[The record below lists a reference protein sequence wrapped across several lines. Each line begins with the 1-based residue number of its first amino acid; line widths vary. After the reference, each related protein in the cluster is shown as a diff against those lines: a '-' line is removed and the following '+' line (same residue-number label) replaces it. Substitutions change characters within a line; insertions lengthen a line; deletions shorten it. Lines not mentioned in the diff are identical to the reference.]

1 MEDVAMRIAVVIPAY
16 NAAHLIGPTLA
27 SVAAQ
32 SRAADE
38 VIVVDDGSTD
48 DTAAVAASI
57 GARVI
62 STRNR
67 GLSAARNTGIA
78 SAGCDWIALLDA
90 DDLWHPDKLARQV
103 HALSLAPDCALV
115 SCDHYQFRGEGEV
128 LTASILDDRRP
139 RYGELGPEALA
150 PGIDRLRDMG
160 TRLIHIGM
168 AFFPSTWLLRR
179 DLAIAIGGFD
189 EDLRRCEDYEFLL
202 RALAHRDLLVVD
214 TPLMG
219 YRIHP
224 DGISRNPEAMSLALV
239 DVGERLASSPE
250 RYAPCVAAVFASR
263 MCIALMD
270 SAGFALKR
278 GDLPR
283 ARALLARAGAIRRD
297 RRWLAMTLASRLPA
311 GSIAALSAVKR
322 RLGSGS

>member
-1 MEDVAMRIAVVIPAY
+1 MDEVAMRIAVVIPAY
-16 NAAHLIGPTLA
+16 NAEYLLGPTLL

-32 SRAADE
+32 TRAADE

-48 DTAAVAASI
+48 NTAAVAGAH

-62 STRNR
+62 STHNR

-78 SAGCDWIALLDA
+78 NAGCDWIALLDA
-90 DDLWHPDKLARQV
+90 DDLWHPQKLERQV
-103 HALSLAPDCALV
+103 QAVSLAPDAALV
-115 SCDHYQFRGEGEV
+115 TCDHYQFRGDGEV
-128 LTASILDDRRP
+128 LLASILDERRQ
-139 RYGELGPEALA
+139 RYRELCPESLQ

-179 DLAIAIGGFD
+179 DLALEIGGFD
-189 EDLRRCEDYEFLL
+189 ERLRRCEDYEFLL
-202 RALAHRDLLVVD
+202 RALARNSLLVVD
-214 TPLMG
+214 APLMG

-224 DGISRNPEAMSLALV
+224 NGISRNPEAMSLALAN
-239 DVGERLASSPE
+239 VGELLAQHPQ
-250 RYAPCVAAVFASR
+250 RYAPDVSAAFAPR
-263 MCIALMD
+263 MRAALMD
-270 SAGFALKR
+270 SAGFAIKR

-283 ARALLARAGAIRRD
+283 ARALLARAGTIRRD
-297 RRWLAMTLASRLPA
+297 PRWMAMTLASRLPP

-322 RLGSGS
+322 RLRPGS